1 MAGVFF
7 CPRALTLIATHCYTS
22 RVTTTKIVAQAVG
35 IAPRTKKFVLT
46 DQWDMP
52 YAGNRN
58 TNVLAALCRSDKT
71 PDLDRRTRTIA
82 NAVFKSLTTGRM
94 NSSLAMRILV
104 DYSPYQ
110 VCGVVAKISEK
121 FEGEPTIG
129 ELADFW
135 INAYAAEL

>member
-1 MAGVFF
+1 MTA
-7 CPRALTLIATHCYTS
+7 TQTIA
-22 RVTTTKIVAQAVG
+22 KAAG

-46 DQWDMP
+46 DEWDMP
-52 YAGNRN
+52 HDGNRN

-71 PDLDRRTRTIA
+71 PDLDWRTRTIA

-94 NSSLAMRILV
+94 NSALAVRILA
-104 DYSPYQ
+104 DYTPYQ
-110 VCGVVAKISEK
+110 VCGVVAKISER

-135 INAYAAEL
+135 INQHAEEL